1 MPAPPPPGPRAPAL
15 LQALRIGLDPVGY
28 LSSLRDRYGPAFTV
42 RYPGFAPE
50 VYVTTAELAEKVY
63 ALDAGGGRAGEVRR
77 AFLEPVVGPH
87 SLLNLDGAP
96 WMRHRKLLSPPLR
109 GRAVSGYR
117 GEITRIAADAMDG
130 WPTGEPVTLLDLMQ
144 QITLE
149 VIMRLVFGI
158 RDLRRRDRLRM
169 LLPKLL
175 RTGSARLAALSPRLR
190 DRMMRSSPLR
200 RVPSLPTTRL
210 AVLREAVDAILYDEI
225 ARRRAEPDPDAE
237 DVLSRLLAAR
247 DGEGRPMSDQEIR
260 DELLTMLEAGHE
272 TTATALAWTFERL
285 AREPRVLRT
294 LRAEL
299 EAGEERYLDAVI
311 KEALRARP
319 VVYEAPR
326 LLDAPLRLG
335 GHEVP
340 AGWSVAPLIALVHRD
355 PAVFPDPEEFRPERF
370 LGEGAARAQKSW
382 MPFGGGRR
390 YCVGAQLALL
400 EMRVIIREALARF
413 DPVAPDPAPEA
424 SRFTLVTL
432 APARR
437 ARLVLRPRAAAP
449 VPAGRMI
456 VVVRPGEPGGPR
468 RATEPAGSQSSSSS
482 SHSLSASR
490 QALLRS
496 AAVCSASAA
505 ASRVS

>member
-1 MPAPPPPGPRAPAL
+1 APHGVLAFGEHRLLHPRGPGSEALGERLVQQRLLAAEVVADGGHVGAGDGDEVADGGVGVSPFLQAGHRAGEEPLAVAAARGRFTWHVIHDTESIQMHNTIVCIRGSMPAPPPPGPRAPAL

-175 RTGSARLAALSPRLR
+175 QTG
-190 DRMMRSSPLR
+190 
-200 RVPSLPTTRL
+200 
-210 AVLREAVDAILYDEI
+210 
-225 ARRRAEPDPDAE
+225 
-237 DVLSRLLAAR
+237 
-247 DGEGRPMSDQEIR
+247 
-260 DELLTMLEAGHE
+260 
-272 TTATALAWTFERL
+272 
-285 AREPRVLRT
+285 
-294 LRAEL
+294 
-299 EAGEERYLDAVI
+299 
-311 KEALRARP
+311 
-319 VVYEAPR
+319 
-326 LLDAPLRLG
+326 
-335 GHEVP
+335 
-340 AGWSVAPLIALVHRD
+340 
-355 PAVFPDPEEFRPERF
+355 
-370 LGEGAARAQKSW
+370 
-382 MPFGGGRR
+382 
-390 YCVGAQLALL
+390 
-400 EMRVIIREALARF
+400 
-413 DPVAPDPAPEA
+413 
-424 SRFTLVTL
+424 
-432 APARR
+432 
-437 ARLVLRPRAAAP
+437 
-449 VPAGRMI
+449 
-456 VVVRPGEPGGPR
+456 
-468 RATEPAGSQSSSSS
+468 
-482 SHSLSASR
+482 
-490 QALLRS
+490 
-496 AAVCSASAA
+496 
-505 ASRVS
+505 